1 MGLLSKYI
9 KAKKETPEQKME
21 ENINMKQDILDM
33 GVLVTGQKG
42 TEVLVPS
49 IKENEENKIEECV
62 QGMLDI
68 IDSFSTDKNDE
79 EILVF
84 DKEAFDSIYSDIP
97 EEGVFTLGNDIY
109 AEQDLLEFLDSK
121 WNQYGSVQRRG
132 DMEEDKNYLQ
142 PIPYTLIKQGDKY
155 FTYTRLEGG
164 GESRL
169 HGKSSVGAGGHMGD
183 VEHPWSF
190 EHLLAV
196 NNAREL
202 YEELEFKDEKG
213 IVLDFDD
220 IYSVV
225 KKSGIKGLLYSD
237 KSSVD
242 SVHLGILNI
251 IEVPSNYSINVN
263 EDEKDILKGD
273 MKTVEEIK
281 SLNLENW
288 SKMTLSVLNNG

>member
-9 KAKKETPEQKME
+9 KAKKETPEQKMK

-62 QGMLDI
+62 QGLLDI
-68 IDSFSTDKNDE
+68 IDGFSTDKNDE

-84 DKEAFDSIYSDIP
+84 DKEAFDSIYADIP

-132 DMEEDKNYLQ
+132 DMEKDKNFKQ
-142 PIPYTLIKQGDKY
+142 VIPSMIIKRGDEY

-169 HGKSSVGAGGHMGD
+169 HGKSSITIGGHAND
-183 VEHPWSF
+183 VEDYWNF
-190 EHLLAV
+190 EHLMAV
-196 NNAREL
+196 NAKREL
-202 YEELEFKDEKG
+202 EEEVY
-213 IVLDFDD
+213 ILDSNNEEIDNHLRLTKNM
-220 IYSVV
+220 S
-225 KKSGIKGLLYSD
+225 IKGLIYNEKTDVDAVHVGLLTMIEIPSD
-237 KSSVD
+237 WDV
-242 SVHLGILNI
+242 
-251 IEVPSNYSINVN
+251 EVKETDVL
-263 EDEKDILKGD
+263 EGKFR
-273 MKTVEEIK
+273 TVEEIK
-281 SLNLENW
+281 ELDLENW
-288 SKMTLSVLNNG
+288 TASALSVLQ

>member
-49 IKENEENKIEECV
+49 IKENEDNKIEECV
-62 QGMLDI
+62 QGLLDI
-68 IDSFSTDKNDE
+68 IDGFSTDKNDE

-84 DKEAFDSIYSDIP
+84 GKEAFDSIYADIP

-132 DMEEDKNYLQ
+132 DMEKDINYKQ
-142 PIPYTLIKQGDKY
+142 IIPSMIIKQDDKY

-169 HGKSSVGAGGHMGD
+169 HGKSSITIGGHANH
-183 VEHPWSF
+183 VEDYWNF
-190 EHLLAV
+190 EHLMAV
-196 NNAREL
+196 NAKREL
-202 YEELEFKDEKG
+202 EEEVY
-213 IVLDFDD
+213 VLDENGKEIDNHLRLTKNM
-220 IYSVV
+220 S
-225 KKSGIKGLLYSD
+225 IKGLIYNSLTD
-237 KSSVD
+237 VD
-242 SVHLGILNI
+242 AVHIGLLTM
-251 IEVPSNYSINVN
+251 IEIPEDWNV
-263 EDEKDILKGD
+263 EVKETDVLEGKFR
-273 MKTVEEIK
+273 TVEEIK
-281 SLNLENW
+281 ELDLENW
-288 SKMTLSVLNNG
+288 TASALSVLQ

>member
-33 GVLVTGQKG
+33 GVLVMGQKG

-62 QGMLDI
+62 QGLLDI
-68 IDSFSTDKNDE
+68 IDGFSTDKNDE

-84 DKEAFDSIYSDIP
+84 DKEAFDSIYAYIP
-97 EEGVFTLGNDIY
+97 KEGVFTLGNDIY

-132 DMEEDKNYLQ
+132 DMEEDKNYKQ
-142 PIPYTLIKQGDKY
+142 VIPSMIIKQDDKY

-169 HGKSSVGAGGHMGD
+169 HGKSSITIGGHANH
-183 VEHPWSF
+183 VEDYWNF
-190 EHLLAV
+190 EHLMAV
-196 NNAREL
+196 NAKREL
-202 YEELEFKDEKG
+202 EEEVY
-213 IVLDFDD
+213 VLDENGKEIDNHLRLTKNM
-220 IYSVV
+220 S
-225 KKSGIKGLLYSD
+225 IKGLIYNSLTD
-237 KSSVD
+237 VD
-242 SVHLGILNI
+242 AVHIGLLTM
-251 IEVPSNYSINVN
+251 IEIP
-263 EDEKDILKGD
+263 EDWDVEVKETDVLEGKFR
-273 MKTVEEIK
+273 TVEEIK
-281 SLNLENW
+281 ELDLENW
-288 SKMTLSVLNNG
+288 TASALSVLQ

>member
-1 MGLLSKYI
+1 MSIFANYI

-62 QGMLDI
+62 QGLLDT
-68 IDSFSTDKNDE
+68 IDGFSTDKNDE

-84 DKEAFDSIYSDIP
+84 DKEAFDSIYADIP

-132 DMEEDKNYLQ
+132 DMEEDKNYKQ
-142 PIPYTLIKQGDKY
+142 VIPSMIIKQDDKY

-169 HGKSSVGAGGHMGD
+169 HGKSSITIGGHAND
-183 VEHPWSF
+183 VEDYWNF
-190 EHLLAV
+190 EHLMAV
-196 NNAREL
+196 NAKREL
-202 YEELEFKDEKG
+202 EEEVY
-213 IVLDFDD
+213 ILDSNNEEIDNHLRLTKNM
-220 IYSVV
+220 S
-225 KKSGIKGLLYSD
+225 IKGLIYNEKTDVDAVHVGLLTMIEIPSD
-237 KSSVD
+237 WDVKVKETD
-242 SVHLGILNI
+242 VLEG
-251 IEVPSNYSINVN
+251 
-263 EDEKDILKGD
+263 KFR
-273 MKTVEEIK
+273 TVEEIK
-281 SLNLENW
+281 ELDLENW
-288 SKMTLSVLNNG
+288 TASALSVLQ

>member
-42 TEVLVPS
+42 TEVLVPG

-62 QGMLDI
+62 QGLLDI
-68 IDSFSTDKNDE
+68 IDGFSTDKNDE

-84 DKEAFDSIYSDIP
+84 DKEAFDSIYADIP

-213 IVLDFDD
+213 IVLGFDD

>member
-33 GVLVTGQKG
+33 GVLVMGQKG
-42 TEVLVPS
+42 TEVLVPR

-62 QGMLDI
+62 QGVLDI
-68 IDSFSTDKNDE
+68 IDGFSTDKNDE

-84 DKEAFDSIYSDIP
+84 DKEAFDSIYADIP

-202 YEELEFKDEKG
+202 YEELEFKDDKG
-213 IVLDFDD
+213 IVLGFDD

-251 IEVPSNYSINVN
+251 IEVPFNYSINVN

>member
-42 TEVLVPS
+42 TEVLVPRT
-49 IKENEENKIEECV
+49 KENEENKIEECV
-62 QGMLDI
+62 QGVLDI
-68 IDSFSTDKNDE
+68 IDGFSTDKNDE

-84 DKEAFDSIYSDIP
+84 DKEAFDSIYADIP

-132 DMEEDKNYLQ
+132 DMEEDKNYKQ
-142 PIPYTLIKQGDKY
+142 VIPSMIIKQDDKY

-169 HGKSSVGAGGHMGD
+169 HGKSSITIGGHAND
-183 VEHPWSF
+183 VEDYWNF
-190 EHLLAV
+190 EHLMAV
-196 NNAREL
+196 NAKREL
-202 YEELEFKDEKG
+202 EEEVY
-213 IVLDFDD
+213 ILDSNNEEIDNHLRLTKNM
-220 IYSVV
+220 S
-225 KKSGIKGLLYSD
+225 IKGLIYNEKTDVDAVHIGLLTMIEIPSD
-237 KSSVD
+237 WKV
-242 SVHLGILNI
+242 
-251 IEVPSNYSINVN
+251 EVKETDVL
-263 EDEKDILKGD
+263 EGKFR
-273 MKTVEEIK
+273 TVEEIK
-281 SLNLENW
+281 ELDLENW
-288 SKMTLSVLNNG
+288 TASALSVLQ